1 MCQVGRMQI
10 AEKVKQFRLNNK
22 LKREELSLKLGMDN
36 SYISKLERGRINI
49 PIDRL
54 EQLADFMNIKLADF
68 FSQ

>member
-1 MCQVGRMQI
+1 MQI